1 MKQINLLIGNGEELV
16 NDLIEATVQEVCA
29 GRAEVRCTRTSQ
41 MDDFIRRG
49 CDPAFDLVILIP
61 NNLASRAGPEAGLSP
76 MGKGARAIEAIKQH
90 CSTPVIALPVF
101 EARQAEEPLML
112 GAGADRVLELPFD
125 RKQLKMAVSRCL
137 KLPARQPAPAVALA
151 LAEA

>member
-1 MKQINLLIGNGEELV
+1 LKKINLLLGNAEELV

-29 GRAEVRCTRTSQ
+29 GRAEVTCTRTGRMQ
-41 MDDFIRRG
+41 EFIERG

-61 NNLASRAGPEAGLSP
+61 NNLASEAGQDGSLSP
-76 MGKGARAIEAIKQH
+76 AGKGARAIEAIKLH

-101 EARQAEEPLML
+101 EERKAEETLML

-125 RKQLKMAVSRCL
+125 RKELKAAVSRCL
-137 KLPARQPAPAVALA
+137 RLPGREHVVSREWALA
-151 LAEA
+151 GA